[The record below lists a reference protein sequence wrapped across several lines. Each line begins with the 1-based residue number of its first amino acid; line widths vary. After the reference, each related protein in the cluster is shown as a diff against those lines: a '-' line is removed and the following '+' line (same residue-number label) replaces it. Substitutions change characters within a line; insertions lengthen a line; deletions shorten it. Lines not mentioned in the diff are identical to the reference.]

1 MSFSRQSEIHYG
13 VLQLLLSLSENP
25 TGSPW
30 KPPRGEDP
38 VRQGMYIT
46 TINSYSSMCAISAI
60 VCVCVVEEEERFDWQ
75 AYLRE
80 GIEFQT
86 YSDSDSE
93 VCNYPSPWPPLLLL
107 PPLSFFFSL
116 TSLRSESLGH
126 QNS

>member
-1 MSFSRQSEIHYG
+1 MSFQSEIHYG

-30 KPPRGEDP
+30 EPPRGEDP
-38 VRQGMYIT
+38 VRQGNQQLLVNVYHQC
-46 TINSYSSMCAISAI
+46 YC
-60 VCVCVVEEEERFDWQ
+60 VCVCVCVLEEEERFDWQ

-93 VCNYPSPWPPLLLL
+93 VCNIILASTSPPPPPPPS
-107 PPLSFFFSL
+107 
-116 TSLRSESLGH
+116 

>member
-1 MSFSRQSEIHYG
+1 
-13 VLQLLLSLSENP
+13 
-25 TGSPW
+25 
-30 KPPRGEDP
+30 
-38 VRQGMYIT
+38 
-46 TINSYSSMCAISAI
+46 MCAISAI

>member
-1 MSFSRQSEIHYG
+1 
-13 VLQLLLSLSENP
+13 
-25 TGSPW
+25 
-30 KPPRGEDP
+30 
-38 VRQGMYIT
+38 
-46 TINSYSSMCAISAI
+46 MCATSAI

-93 VCNYPSPWPPLLLL
+93 VCNYPSPWPPLLP

-116 TSLRSESLGH
+116 YFSH
-126 QNS
+126 